1 MDADSNHMV
10 IKEVVHKLHSQDK
23 VDRWS
28 KNVHF
33 LSTQGEGSRL
43 KNCQNIVNVVC
54 EWPQRRIN
62 DIKDPRTLEGQK
74 ILNAH

>member
-1 MDADSNHMV
+1 MDSDSNHIV
-10 IKEVVHKLHSQDK
+10 IVWVVHKLRLQDE
-23 VDRWS
+23 VGWWS